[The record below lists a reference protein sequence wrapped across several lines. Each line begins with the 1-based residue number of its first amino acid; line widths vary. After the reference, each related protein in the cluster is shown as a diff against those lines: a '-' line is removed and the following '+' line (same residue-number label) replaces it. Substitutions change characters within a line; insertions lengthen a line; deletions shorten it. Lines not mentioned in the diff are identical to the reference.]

1 MFTQIVFLF
10 ILILFNAFF
19 AASEI
24 AVLSL
29 NNNKI
34 RIMAENGDKK
44 AILINN
50 FIKDPEKFLAT
61 IQIGITLAN
70 LLSSAFAADTFADK
84 LAIAVER
91 TGLPIPSAV
100 LKPMAVIVIT
110 IILSYFTLVIGE
122 LVPKKFAL
130 QKPEKISRFAV
141 GPLTVLSFIAF
152 PFVKFLSFSTNTF
165 IKILGGDPNAAEDN
179 ITEEE
184 IRMMVDEGEESGAIQ
199 EDEREVINNI
209 FDFDDKFVSDV
220 MTHRM
225 DVLAVP
231 IDSEL
236 DKIVDLITE
245 EGFSRIPVYEE
256 SIDDIV
262 GVLHAK
268 DLMKLVK
275 EDIHKDFDVKDI
287 MREPYFVPEFKNVS
301 ALFKELRQNK
311 VHMAIVIDEY
321 GGTSGIVTMEDLLEE
336 IVGSIL
342 DEYDEEEKV
351 EYEKLDENTYMF
363 DGTISLDKVEDIMNI
378 KLPTEKYET
387 LSGYIIGQIG
397 KIPSFED
404 KTAIELDN
412 IVFKVEEVEE
422 RRISKIKSCRI

>member
-1 MFTQIVFLF
+1 
-10 ILILFNAFF
+10 
-19 AASEI
+19 
-24 AVLSL
+24 
-29 NNNKI
+29 
-34 RIMAENGDKK
+34 
-44 AILINN
+44 
-50 FIKDPEKFLAT
+50 
-61 IQIGITLAN
+61 
-70 LLSSAFAADTFADK
+70 
-84 LAIAVER
+84 
-91 TGLPIPSAV
+91 
-100 LKPMAVIVIT
+100 
-110 IILSYFTLVIGE
+110 
-122 LVPKKFAL
+122 
-130 QKPEKISRFAV
+130 
-141 GPLTVLSFIAF
+141 
-152 PFVKFLSFSTNTF
+152 
-165 IKILGGDPNAAEDN
+165 
-179 ITEEE
+179 
-184 IRMMVDEGEESGAIQ
+184 
-199 EDEREVINNI
+199 
-209 FDFDDKFVSDV
+209 

-412 IVFKVEEVEE
+412 IVLK
-422 RRISKIKSCRI
+422 

>member
-1 MFTQIVFLF
+1 
-10 ILILFNAFF
+10 
-19 AASEI
+19 
-24 AVLSL
+24 
-29 NNNKI
+29 
-34 RIMAENGDKK
+34 
-44 AILINN
+44 
-50 FIKDPEKFLAT
+50 
-61 IQIGITLAN
+61 
-70 LLSSAFAADTFADK
+70 
-84 LAIAVER
+84 
-91 TGLPIPSAV
+91 
-100 LKPMAVIVIT
+100 MAVIVIT